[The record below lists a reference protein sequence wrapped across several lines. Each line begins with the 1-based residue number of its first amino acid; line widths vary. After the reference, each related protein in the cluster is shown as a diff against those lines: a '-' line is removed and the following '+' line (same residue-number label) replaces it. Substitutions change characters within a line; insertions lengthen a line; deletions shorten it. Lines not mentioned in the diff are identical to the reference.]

1 MEVRDMANE
10 LSFARF
16 DCESEFDRTA
26 RDFEFAYA
34 LMEQNREM
42 ERFVNE
48 SLILASDNK
57 RAINE
62 MAIINEAAAGDKIR
76 GFFEKIKNF
85 FKKIFDKLGAS
96 MNALFM
102 EQKKYIEQYQYIITK
117 CKWQVGDVSDIYDHF
132 KGLPRIIDVVDK
144 GEPAIYSVNA
154 DKFLKGDKITENADA
169 FLDSTTNWN
178 DATKITEKLNDL
190 KKNPVDPNK
199 VKADAFEDF
208 IKQGYWQS
216 VGLTKENDG
225 NGNPSPNATFKAW
238 FNGSVDTTSY
248 SGDEIETNF
257 QTIINT
263 CYAGTS
269 YLNKLEKIVT
279 TVQKKMDSAAKAMED
294 YHKAQSEKIM
304 AAAKNAKPQNDTK
317 PENNTPQQ
325 QNQDKPEGGTAQQ
338 NNKQKVKKSEVT
350 LTQNADKSWT
360 ATAAGFTGTGGNE
373 NGAITD
379 LASKVNQSDT
389 HTFAANESVILNEL
403 NFGGNSSSNPDKGQ
417 TLTGAGNDQVKNA
430 GETNTNLGKAT
441 VNKMDAKDINVAS
454 GVDAQV
460 KELLDIDIRN
470 REASINGY
478 VMISTAIATEAFNA
492 FKLTN
497 KDFFDILKAHVQWY
511 LANPGAEKDSA
522 NITTRVRNLS
532 MNATTASVNSNQG
545 EAKPAAGGSTT
556 TTSGT

>member
-1 MEVRDMANE
+1 MANE

-48 SLILASDNK
+48 SLILASGNK

-154 DKFLKGDKITENADA
+154 DKFFKGDKITENADA

-178 DATKITEKLNDL
+178 DAAKITEKLNDL

-304 AAAKNAKPQNDTK
+304 AAAKNVQQN
-317 PENNTPQQ
+317 NNTQQ
-325 QNQDKPEGGTAQQ
+325 QNDKQQNNTQQQNDKQQNNTQQQ
-338 NNKQKVKKSEVT
+338 NNKQPSMPAVEEPKQPSMPGVEVPNQHPT
-350 LTQNADKSWT
+350 MPAVGESTNLYRDYRNYFNEDGIK
-360 ATAAGFTGTGGNE
+360 FTN
-373 NGAITD
+373 
-379 LASKVNQSDT
+379 S
-389 HTFAANESVILNEL
+389 
-403 NFGGNSSSNPDKGQ
+403 SSSNPDKGQ

-441 VNKMDAKDINVAS
+441 VNKMDAKDINVAT

-497 KDFFDILKAHVQWY
+497 KDFFDIIKAHVQWY

-522 NITTRVRNLS
+522 NTTTRVRNLN
-532 MNATTASVNSNQG
+532 MNATTAPVNNNQAKSNTTDG
-545 EAKPAAGGSTT
+545 NNSSTATSQT
-556 TTSGT
+556 T